1 MVLVHC
7 ELAPAKAVDLE
18 QCDPLAWFPASS
30 LHEVLRMGTLR
41 AAGRLGLGQSADPAQ
56 PGDMLAIGLAAIET
70 RLVEVYGL
78 LAYPVRPNV
87 TIAWPSGE
95 APGEHNEVIPRFPPV
110 VQTIHRRRADR
121 LVFAEVTAAPLPG
134 GLPGLLGK
142 PQFLEI
148 PGDCLAVVLA
158 LGVFPDDSVG
168 DGANVYEVVSGRD
181 LEDALGIGHDDLE
194 KSAMRAKE
202 MGVISDFRI
211 DPPAGRKRRRL
222 WVRWLKR
229 PDTLE
234 RGTRRK
240 RKPRS

>member
-1 MVLVHC
+1 
-7 ELAPAKAVDLE
+7 
-18 QCDPLAWFPASS
+18 
-30 LHEVLRMGTLR
+30 
-41 AAGRLGLGQSADPAQ
+41 
-56 PGDMLAIGLAAIET
+56 MLAIGLAAIET

-148 PGDCLAVVLA
+148 PGDLFGRGGVM
-158 LGVFPDDSVG
+158 GVFPDDSVG

-211 DPPAGRKRRRL
+211 ESSGGQETPTALGPVAQAAGH
-222 WVRWLKR
+222 
-229 PDTLE
+229 P
-234 RGTRRK
+234 GTRGHEGREN
-240 RKPRS
+240 RDPEPHRGGYCRSNVGWRRFL